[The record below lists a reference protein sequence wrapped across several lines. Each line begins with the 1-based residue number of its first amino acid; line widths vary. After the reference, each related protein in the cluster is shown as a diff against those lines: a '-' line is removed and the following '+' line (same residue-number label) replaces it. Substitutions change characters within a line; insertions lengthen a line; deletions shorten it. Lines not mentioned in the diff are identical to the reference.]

1 MAEVTVSELAKSVGA
16 TEDRLLKQMKEAGLP
31 HTSVDAVVSDEEKQ
45 VLLSFLKS
53 SHGEQ
58 GAAPRKITLK
68 RKTTSTLKTGS
79 GTGRKTV
86 NVEVR
91 KKRTYVKR
99 PQAELETVAA
109 GEESSSPEQEAAVDA
124 LQNEQERLEAEAE
137 RARAE
142 AEAEAARLAAEEEAL
157 AKAKAEAEA
166 KAKAEAEA
174 KAKAEAEAKAKAE
187 AEAKANNEVK
197 ADQDAAKSEDKTAEN
212 VVKKAEPA
220 APIRS
225 SYSDDI
231 EAMRIA
237 AMERRK
243 QQAEQEKRELEE
255 KKAKVEADRRAAQEK
270 KEKAAQAAQTAKA
283 KPAPA
288 KSAEKTTEVKPALR
302 RKLEAASTAPAEADR
317 SEDEPR
323 KRRGRRS
330 KSGPKKSSK
339 TALYEQAL
347 EVFEEDEAS
356 KRSTRSLS
364 RPTLKVKPTHG
375 FKRPTEKQ
383 VYEVQLGETITVGEL
398 AKQMNVK
405 AGDLIKRLMK
415 MGEMVTINQS
425 LDRETAQLIIEE
437 MGHKVV
443 FRSESELEEAL
454 VAETQSSEGTEVSR
468 APVVTVMGHVD
479 HGKTSLLDY
488 IRKTKVASGEAGG
501 ITQHIGA
508 YRVKTSQGEIAFL
521 DTPGHAAFTAMR
533 ARGAQAT
540 DVVILV
546 VAADD
551 GVMPQTEEAVNHA
564 RAAGV
569 PLVVAINKCDKEA
582 ADPDRVKNELAAK
595 DVIPEDWGG
604 DTQFINVSAHTG
616 EGIDDLLEAISLQAE
631 MLELKAKVKVP
642 ATGVV
647 IESRLEKGRGVV
659 ATLLVQN
666 GELKR
671 GDIVLAGQ
679 SYGRVRAMTNELGKQ
694 VKEAGPSTP
703 VELLGLDTTPNAG
716 DEFMVVADERR
727 AREVAEQRGDKER
740 RERMQRQQ
748 AAKLENM
755 FANMEAGE
763 RKVLPVV
770 IKADVRGSLEA
781 ILGALADIGN
791 EEVSVNV
798 VSSGV
803 GGIAEND
810 INLALTSGAIVL
822 GFNTRADVAAR
833 KVAETEGV
841 EIRYYSVIYNLLDE
855 VKQALSG
862 MLDPEIREEIVG
874 IAQVRDVFRSPKF
887 GAIAGCMVTEGTV
900 YRNKPIRVLRDNVV
914 IYQGELESLRRF
926 KDDVQ
931 DVRNGM
937 ECGIGVKDYND
948 VKSGDQIEVY
958 DIVKVAREL

>member
-16 TEDRLLKQMKEAGLP
+16 TEERLLKQMQEAGLP
-31 HTSVDAVVSDEEKQ
+31 HTSTDAAVSDEEKQ
-45 VLLSFLKS
+45 VLLNFLKS

-58 GAAPRKITLK
+58 DAAPRKITLK
-68 RKTTSTLKTGS
+68 RKTTTTLKTGS

-99 PQAELETVAA
+99 PSESVAAEAAAEPPQAELDKALAEQAA
-109 GEESSSPEQEAAVDA
+109 LERARAEQ
-124 LQNEQERLEAEAE
+124 AEAE

-142 AEAEAARLAAEEEAL
+142 AEAKAAREA
-157 AKAKAEAEA
+157 AEAETTEVA
-166 KAKAEAEA
+166 VEAPEEVAEEP
-174 KAKAEAEAKAKAE
+174 K
-187 AEAKANNEVK
+187 
-197 ADQDAAKSEDKTAEN
+197 
-212 VVKKAEPA
+212 VVEEKVEKPA
-220 APIRS
+220 PRPVRS
-225 SYSDDI
+225 TYVDDI

-243 QQAEQEKRELEE
+243 QQAAQEEQELEE
-255 KKAKVEADRRAAQEK
+255 KKARLEADRQRVELEK
-270 KEKAAQAAQTAKA
+270 TEKEKT
-283 KPAPA
+283 
-288 KSAEKTTEVKPALR
+288 KTEGVKPSLR
-302 RKLEAASTAPAEADR
+302 RKLEATPAVAEK
-317 SEDEPR
+317 EEEPR
-323 KRRGRRS
+323 KRRGRRGA

-347 EVFEEDEAS
+347 EAFESDEAE

-375 FKRPTEKQ
+375 FKKPTAKQ

-398 AKQMNVK
+398 AKQMNIK

-425 LDRETAQLIIEE
+425 LDRETAQLIAEE

-443 FRSESELEEAL
+443 FRSESELEESL
-454 VAETQSSEGTEVSR
+454 VAEVQQVEGEEVSR

-488 IRKTKVASGEAGG
+488 IRETKVASGEAGG

-508 YRVKTSQGEIAFL
+508 YRVKTGQGEVAFL

-551 GVMPQTEEAVNHA
+551 GVMPQTEEAINHA

-569 PLVVAINKCDKEA
+569 PLVVAINKCDKEG

-604 DTQFINVSAHTG
+604 DTQFVNVSAHTG
-616 EGIDDLLEAISLQAE
+616 EGIDELLEAVSLQAE
-631 MLELKAKVKVP
+631 ILELKARTGVP

-694 VKEAGPSTP
+694 VKDAGPSTP

-716 DEFMVVADERR
+716 DEFMVVTDERK
-727 AREVAEQRGDKER
+727 AREVAEQRAEKER

-755 FANMEAGE
+755 FADMESGE
-763 RKVLPVV
+763 KKVLPVV

-781 ILGALADIGN
+781 ILSALADIGN

-810 INLALTSGAIVL
+810 INLALTSGAIVI

-833 KVAETEGV
+833 KLAETESV

-862 MLDPEIREEIVG
+862 MLEPEVREDIVG
-874 IAQVRDVFRSPKF
+874 IAEVRDVFRSPKF

-931 DVRNGM
+931 EVRNGM

-948 VKSGDQIEVY
+948 VKPGDQIEVY